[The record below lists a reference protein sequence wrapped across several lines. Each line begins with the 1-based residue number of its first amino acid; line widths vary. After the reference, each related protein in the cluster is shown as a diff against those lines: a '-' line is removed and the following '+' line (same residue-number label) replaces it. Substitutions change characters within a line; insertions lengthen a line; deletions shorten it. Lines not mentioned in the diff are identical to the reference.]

1 MNYPEPTKQFDALD
15 HARNKVI
22 RANQFQELVIQQY
35 KNAFEDF
42 WGLNSDGGSRYT
54 AQEMQAVL
62 DAMPQST
69 AIDVLTDAGA
79 FVTYIT
85 SAYPD
90 QLPEKYQSA
99 AWEYTVGENGII
111 VSSLKA
117 AWEKQEQTE
126 NGD

>member
-1 MNYPEPTKQFDALD
+1 MNYPEPVKNFDSID
-15 HARNKVI
+15 HARNKVL

-42 WGLNSDGGSRYT
+42 WGLNPDGGSRYT

-79 FVTYIT
+79 FVTYII

-111 VSSLKA
+111 VSSLKE
-117 AWEKQEQTE
+117 AWEKEDKE
-126 NGD
+126 PV